1 MMAAEWSKKQRRE
14 LTNLQGIAWERELAA
29 ALQVLRGDFDA
40 WERSEISAFDLSDRI
55 HEYHNGKSR
64 ELFNRYS
71 GSSNHFVILRAIAS
85 GVIAESE
92 LSNELHEYLSDD
104 IVEVRKRWNSSS
116 EDEVSGT

>member
-29 ALQVLRGDFDA
+29 ALQVLRGDFAA
-40 WERSEISAFDLSDRI
+40 WERGEISAFDLSDRI

-71 GSSNHFVILRAIAS
+71 DSLNDFVILRAIAS

-116 EDEVSGT
+116 EDEVSST

>member
-14 LTNLQGIAWERELAA
+14 LRELQGIAWERELVA

-40 WERSEISAFDLSDRI
+40 WERGEISAFDLSDRI
-55 HEYHNGKSR
+55 HEYHNGISR

-71 GSSNHFVILRAIAS
+71 GSLNDFVILRAIAS

-92 LSNELHEYLSDD
+92 LSDELHKSLRND
-104 IVEVRKRWNSSS
+104 IAVVRKRWNSPS
-116 EDEVSGT
+116 EDEDSGT